1 MKNAKGKIVIR
12 SLSYAAVFAIIVAIM
27 FFGSQKI
34 SQTEEASGAAL
45 TDFNNRSLALTADKV
60 SESYIVADVADSILL
75 PSSDINS
82 ANYITVSTKYQ
93 IFGSS
98 TNVGDDGNTVQEKP
112 TIMDSGEVS
121 RGVITHTVKEGETL
135 DSIIASHRV
144 NISKDQVRWSN
155 GMKTEEVTP
164 GATIYLP
171 SRPGIVYR
179 VKDGDSVGDLAS
191 KYGSKVEEIVTY
203 NDLEGSGLKSGML
216 IILPNG
222 VPPET
227 ERPEYVAPTSSSR
240 SSSRSRSGRRY
251 TYASGYGNR
260 HNMFE
265 IEIYGYWR
273 NMYNSTRGDGNRN
286 GFGQCTWYAWWWRR
300 YKMPSNYWLPN
311 AILGNANAWYYRLS
325 GMGYAV
331 GNTPQYGAVFQT
343 TVGYYGHVG
352 VVVGVNPGTSITVQ
366 EMNYAGPNGKLNHVY
381 ESTISW
387 SDAFNFNYIYGRK

>member
-203 NDLEGSGLKSGML
+203 NDLEGSGLKSAL
-216 IILPNG
+216 LYP
-222 VPPET
+222 
-227 ERPEYVAPTSSSR
+227 
-240 SSSRSRSGRRY
+240 
-251 TYASGYGNR
+251 
-260 HNMFE
+260 
-265 IEIYGYWR
+265 R
-273 NMYNSTRGDGNRN
+273 NYFLQS
-286 GFGQCTWYAWWWRR
+286 FG
-300 YKMPSNYWLPN
+300 K
-311 AILGNANAWYYRLS
+311 I
-325 GMGYAV
+325 
-331 GNTPQYGAVFQT
+331 
-343 TVGYYGHVG
+343 
-352 VVVGVNPGTSITVQ
+352 
-366 EMNYAGPNGKLNHVY
+366 
-381 ESTISW
+381 
-387 SDAFNFNYIYGRK
+387 